1 MKEFTLGLVAE
12 ASEKVLHTNT
22 AAAMG
27 SGSLDVYATP
37 AMIALMEKAA
47 CDIVNPCIDKDTTSV
62 GVSMSISH
70 DAASLVGETITAKAV
85 LTGVDGRKLTFKVI
99 ATDDFGT
106 IGQGT
111 HERFLVKKEKFM
123 NKLKD
128 RK

>member
-1 MKEFTLGLVAE
+1 MKELTMGMVAE

-37 AMIALMEKAA
+37 AMIGLMEKAA
-47 CDIVNPCIDKDTTSV
+47 CDVVNPCLDEETTSV

-99 ATDDFGT
+99 AADDFGT

-123 NKLKD
+123 TKLKN